1 MARPP
6 SKQPTDG
13 ELEIL
18 KILWDS
24 GPAGLG
30 QIHAVLHERRGV
42 AITTVAT
49 MLKMMLAKELVER
62 EDGPRG
68 YLWTAR
74 VSRKATVSG
83 LIGKLVQHVFDGSAR
98 RLVAHLVQEGELDDR
113 EREEIVELL
122 RAEAKKKKLPEEEG
136 KQLMNLTVLTDSP
149 VWTAAGW
156 TMLHLVWVGAVIG
169 LLAALSRRLLKSA
182 GPEVRHAAALVWLL
196 LLAGSPVVI
205 FLRVFEPGSTEH

>member
-1 MARPP
+1 MARPA

-24 GPAGLG
+24 GPAGVG
-30 QIHAVLHERRGV
+30 QIHTVLHERRGV

-49 MLKMMLAKELVER
+49 MLKMMLAKGLVER

-68 YLWTAR
+68 YLWRTR
-74 VSRKATVSG
+74 VSRKATISG

-98 RLVAHLVQEGELDDR
+98 RLVAHLVQEGELDER

-122 RAEAKKKKLPEEEG
+122 RAQIEKKNPARKKG
-136 KQLMNLTVLTDSP
+136 RS
-149 VWTAAGW
+149 
-156 TMLHLVWVGAVIG
+156 
-169 LLAALSRRLLKSA
+169 S
-182 GPEVRHAAALVWLL
+182 
-196 LLAGSPVVI
+196 
-205 FLRVFEPGSTEH
+205 

>member
-1 MARPP
+1 MARPA

-18 KILWDS
+18 KILWDL
-24 GPAGLG
+24 GAAGIG

-62 EDGPRG
+62 GDGPRG
-68 YLWTAR
+68 YLWKAR

-98 RLVAHLVQEGELDDR
+98 RLIAHLVQEGALDDR

-122 RAEAKKKKLPEEEG
+122 RTQLEKK
-136 KQLMNLTVLTDSP
+136 N
-149 VWTAAGW
+149 
-156 TMLHLVWVGAVIG
+156 
-169 LLAALSRRLLKSA
+169 SA
-182 GPEVRHAAALVWLL
+182 GKK
-196 LLAGSPVVI
+196 GSKP
-205 FLRVFEPGSTEH
+205 